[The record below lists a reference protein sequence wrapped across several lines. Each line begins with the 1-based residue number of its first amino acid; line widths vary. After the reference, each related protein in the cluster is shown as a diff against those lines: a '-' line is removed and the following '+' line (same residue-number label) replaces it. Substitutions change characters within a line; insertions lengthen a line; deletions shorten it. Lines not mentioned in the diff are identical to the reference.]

1 MAVVLLV
8 LVFISA
14 IPLRP
19 TLQRERLELAA
30 QGGRY
35 RLTRDLRGLNGRV
48 GNWIGETGG

>member
-1 MAVVLLV
+1 MVTWMLVVAYLE
-8 LVFISA
+8 A

-19 TLQRERLELAA
+19 TLQRERLEVEA

-48 GNWIGETGG
+48 SNWIGEAGG